1 MPPARSPRHDTTGA
15 RVLLAGTAGALLAA
29 GWSLATAPAGPST
42 GSAADAVV
50 TGTASCVNG
59 GRDTVSVMTDTGPV
73 GAGLD
78 ACGQPLGTKVSV
90 LLQPDGSVGEVVS
103 LAGIRSGAGSSA
115 VPVVVLAAI
124 TAITAV
130 TGGAA
135 AASVRAGR
143 ATRARG

>member
-1 MPPARSPRHDTTGA
+1 VPPARSPRHDTTGA

-50 TGTASCVNG
+50 TGTASCVSG

-73 GAGLD
+73 VAGLD
-78 ACGQPLGTKVSV
+78 ACGQPLGTQVSV

-124 TAITAV
+124 TAV